1 MNRKKYTIKDKRKKY
16 KRKDKRKH
24 KIKGEGFRN
33 TLKNYFNLMY
43 KGFGGKWDEKKIM
56 PW

>member
-16 KRKDKRKH
+16 KRKNKKKH
-24 KIKGEGFRN
+24 KIKGGGFGN

-43 KGFGGKWDEKKIM
+43 KSFGGK
-56 PW
+56 